1 MHPAGQANT
10 ASLFF
15 PKFSTHCQCVMQ
27 LLVIPITLLHTF
39 VTHLCYTPL
48 LHAFVTQCH
57 ACHAPLLHVLVM
69 SACLILFLNVLCHML
84 QIVTFISLAGTRKP
98 PYIYIVD

>member
-1 MHPAGQANT
+1 MT
-10 ASLFF
+10 
-15 PKFSTHCQCVMQ
+15 Q
-27 LLVIPITLLHTF
+27 LLPITLLHTF

-69 SACLILFLNVLCHML
+69 SVCLILFLNVLCHML
-84 QIVTFISLAGTRKP
+84 HAIGLLHSLHISWETHLLHSCFA
-98 PYIYIVD
+98 VDTQLLHLKIWMLS